1 MAPAE
6 GSHTIMTR
14 AKVSLLLLLF
24 GAASMAQTVSH
35 ATIPFAF
42 EVDGT
47 HMPAGKYQV
56 LPAGAPTSVL
66 LRAEGTDAASVTVSQ
81 AAIDK
86 YSSGCS
92 CLRFHR
98 YADGSLVLS
107 DINLGHGA
115 PALELP
121 SAVRKS
127 REEFP
132 VEAVQIKLAAEQIGH
147 R

>member
-1 MAPAE
+1 
-6 GSHTIMTR
+6 MTC
-14 AKVSLLLLLF
+14 AKVSLFWLLF
-24 GAASMAQTVSH
+24 GAVSMAQTAPH

-42 EVDGT
+42 EVDGA

-56 LPAGAPTSVL
+56 LPAGSATSVQ
-66 LRAEGTDAASVTVSQ
+66 LRAEGADAATVTVSQ

-86 YSSGCS
+86 YAIGCS

-115 PALELP
+115 PALELA
-121 SAVRKS
+121 SAVKKS

-132 VEAVQIKLAAEQIGH
+132 VEAVQIKLAGDEPVLPKMS
-147 R
+147 RR